1 MAGPTGP
8 IACLQRGRGT
18 VQWISSVPPGVPTCR
33 IENRVREIKIS
44 GRATKFAMLQLL
56 LA

>member
-56 LA
+56 SA